1 MREGERER
9 ERQRKTDTDTY
20 IVAQQ
25 EFIQIRE
32 KVLYHKGM
40 TQKHVN
46 TLTRTKNLVSE
57 PVYIPYIIYMK
68 NLRFS
73 VRIPARIKRCDPDQ
87 TIICPHDSV
96 IFYCWSACLLF
107 NPF

>member
-1 MREGERER
+1 MLDGIHCIFEGEGMREGERER

-40 TQKHVN
+40 TQKHVHC
-46 TLTRTKNLVSE
+46 K
-57 PVYIPYIIYMK
+57 P
-68 NLRFS
+68 
-73 VRIPARIKRCDPDQ
+73 
-87 TIICPHDSV
+87 
-96 IFYCWSACLLF
+96 
-107 NPF
+107 